1 MSENNLPS
9 AKPDPE
15 VAPGE
20 FDFIAPVTER
30 PRVRRRA
37 LTQATTPKPA
47 QESPALEPEKAE
59 SRPAAAPSATA
70 ATRPATAATAPT
82 KPAASTSS
90 TQPKTA
96 ASSSTSPHGT
106 RPATLYYSSGSRQ
119 DKETTSPMKTT
130 SSTSPSASTTA
141 PASSAPRTAT
151 STPTR
156 ASSVADFRTNVERQS
171 REQKSVGG
179 VLSILVYT
187 LIAVFVVGAS
197 LAGYGAYV
205 ITKQLDKQSVTMK
218 DFDERYAA
226 DYKDIN
232 ARLVTTMDNLSAAQ
246 AQIERQ
252 QTLIVKQQET
262 ISKLLSASEDTAEA
276 LKMERATRTQ
286 ETANLRT
293 RLKNLEYT
301 GPSTRKY

>member
-1 MSENNLPS
+1 MPENNLPS

-20 FDFIAPVTER
+20 FDFIAPVTDR

-37 LTQATTPKPA
+37 LTQATTSKPA
-47 QESPALEPEKAE
+47 PETPASEPEKAAPAE
-59 SRPAAAPSATA
+59 SRPAATAP
-70 ATRPATAATAPT
+70 TRPAADATAPT
-82 KPAASTSS
+82 KPAAQSSS

-96 ASSSTSPHGT
+96 AQPTSPHGT

-141 PASSAPRTAT
+141 PASTVSRTAA
-151 STPTR
+151 PTGTR
-156 ASSVADFRTNVERQS
+156 PSSVADFRSNVDRQS

-179 VLSILVYT
+179 ILSVLVYT
-187 LIAVFVVGAS
+187 LIALFVVGAS